1 MMHATARRAYGCA
14 AAGLI
19 AGLCMATA
27 VTAQESSNRVAAKT
41 DWSIFVE
48 DNPKQCWVVSAPT
61 ENIARRDGRVVA
73 VRRGDIYLFV
83 SFWPDSAEMG
93 QVSFLG
99 GYPFR
104 EGSAVELKIGDSEF
118 QLITDGETAWAATP
132 EDDRRIAAAMKRGA
146 EAMVV
151 GVSQRGTQTTD
162 RFSLMGFTAAIEDA
176 EKRCSG

>member
-1 MMHATARRAYGCA
+1 MMHAIARRAYGCA

-19 AGLCMATA
+19 AGLCMATTA
-27 VTAQESSNRVAAKT
+27 AAQESSNRVAAKT

-83 SFWPDSAEMG
+83 SFWPDSSEMG

-104 EGSAVELKIGDSEF
+104 EGSTVALRIGDSEF

-132 EDDRRIAAAMKRGA
+132 EEDRRIAAAMKRGA
-146 EAMVV
+146 EAMIV
-151 GVSQRGTQTTD
+151 GTSQRGTETTD

-176 EKRCSG
+176 EKRCTG